1 MQEDLEKQVNLKLL
15 SDFMHCI
22 VSHSDNV
29 NAAEQMN
36 RKLKYSIYNFTLTK
50 KEDTFL
56 SSHNL
61 LYIGEFLVYYKEKG
75 FYSIED
81 FRAIALAL
89 SHTKE
94 FQNPSMFHDTQSDD
108 FIKSIATSLET
119 NFDIYLIV
127 ALYNLTSNLEVR
139 NLLLDNIVHAHYR
152 NATDCIFP
160 LMLYTTQKETAELL
174 NIMLPKLC
182 NIFSQPDTLNL
193 ENNIYTYAFA
203 FNIYQTSSLYKK
215 YPQGN
220 LFQTLTSLK
229 EKRVLLKS
237 SAYQKLVKEGYSN
250 KQIKYLNCILP
261 TLFSNENS
269 LDLKKLSYVKNVV
282 EYCKSALENSISLS
296 ENEQKLLSD
305 LFWNHRSL
313 VKKYDGSDNLLD
325 AVLQEITL
333 QSNENYIWLFT
344 YLRNHDKLQKYI
356 PTAIFAADPLKRAK
370 VYTHMSE
377 KEAYAVLTSFLL
389 FSKSSM
395 KETIEAFQ
403 KCTGFN
409 FLNLYKNNYQ
419 VEDDSNNFTMAP
431 TPHLFLKLIEA
442 DILSYSNYMEDLKN
456 NILSTYLKK
465 AFRYFLTNGSGKSII
480 AFLEKFDNEIGI
492 SKIDAS
498 LDFSLYQLFQ
508 SKNNYYHNIDCS
520 SFAMTT
526 YLTCNRFSKEEKQLL
541 FQLLVKYS
549 YYQCDNN
556 CISFIIN
563 FLLNDKSDT
572 LFSSKELKTMYDK
585 LLSLNTNLN
594 DYHKNS
600 LNKKFL
606 PKKEYE
612 QITLQQQE
620 KERKEKEERTLEN
633 DNHTLERIKNE
644 VEDAS
649 DPISK
654 LLAILNSYGY
664 HVSDDNKKFAFIN
677 DLLNNLMQSAQRDY
691 LQESLPTILAIR
703 QKLYQKEFITFEEF
717 MQSMNTIN
725 EQLKSEGV
733 IR

>member
-22 VSHSDNV
+22 ISHSDHE
-29 NAAEQMN
+29 NATEQMN
-36 RKLKYSIYNFTLTK
+36 RKLKHSIYDFTLTK
-50 KEDTFL
+50 REDNFL

-75 FYSIED
+75 FPSIED

-89 SHTKE
+89 AHTKE

-108 FIKSIATSLET
+108 FIKSIAISLEA

-127 ALYNLTSNLEVR
+127 ALYNLTPNLEVR
-139 NLLLDNIVHAHYR
+139 DLLLDNIVHAHYR

-193 ENNIYTYAFA
+193 GNNIYTYAFA

-220 LFQTLTSLK
+220 LFQHLTSLK
-229 EKRVLLKS
+229 EKRVLPKS
-237 SAYQKLVKEGYSN
+237 SAYQRLVKEGYSN

-261 TLFSNENS
+261 TLFYNENS
-269 LDLKKLSYVKNVV
+269 LDLKRLSYVKNLV
-282 EYCKSALENSISLS
+282 EYCKIALEDSIPLS

-313 VKKYDGSDNLLD
+313 AKKYDGSDNLLD
-325 AVLQEITL
+325 AVLQKITL

-356 PTAIFAADPLKRAK
+356 PNAIFVADPLKRAE
-370 VYTHMSE
+370 VYKQMSE

-395 KETIEAFQ
+395 KEAIEAFQ

-409 FLNLYKNNYQ
+409 FLNLYKNNYA
-419 VEDDSNNFTMAP
+419 VEEDSNKFII
-431 TPHLFLKLIEA
+431 TPDSHLFLKLIEEG
-442 DILSYSNYMEDLKN
+442 ILSCSDYIEELKRNTLSVDLK
-456 NILSTYLKK
+456 KV
-465 AFRYFLTNGSGKSII
+465 FRYFLTNGNGKGII

-492 SKIDAS
+492 FKIDTS
-498 LDFSLYQLFQ
+498 LDFSLYHLFQ
-508 SKNNYYHNIDCS
+508 TKNNYYSSIDCN
-520 SFAMTT
+520 SFAMRT
-526 YLTCNRFSKEEKQLL
+526 YLTSERFSKKEKQSL
-541 FQLLVKYS
+541 FHLLVKYS
-549 YYQCDNN
+549 YYKCDNN
-556 CISFIIN
+556 CITFIAN
-563 FLLNDKSDT
+563 FLLNENCDI
-572 LFSSKELKTMYDK
+572 LFSSKELKSMYEK
-585 LLSLNTNLN
+585 LLSFNSITGYQK
-594 DYHKNS
+594 DS

-606 PKKEYE
+606 PKKQYK

-620 KERKEKEERTLEN
+620 KERKEEEERTLAN
-633 DNHTLERIKNE
+633 DNHILERIKND
-644 VEDAS
+644 VDDAAN
-649 DPISK
+649 PIEK
-654 LLAILNSYGY
+654 LLSILNSYVY
-664 HVSDDNKKFAFIN
+664 HVSDSNKKFILIN
-677 DLLNNLMQSAQRDY
+677 DLLNNIIQSKKSDY
-691 LQESLPTILAIR
+691 LQESLTTILAIR
-703 QKLYQKEFITFEEF
+703 QNLYQKGFITFEEF
-717 MQSMNTIN
+717 MQSMNTLN
-725 EQLKSEGV
+725 KQLKWEGAV
-733 IR
+733 Q

>member
-22 VSHSDNV
+22 ISHSDHE
-29 NAAEQMN
+29 NATEQMN
-36 RKLKYSIYNFTLTK
+36 RKLKHSIYDFILTK
-50 KEDTFL
+50 REDNFL

-75 FYSIED
+75 FPSIED

-89 SHTKE
+89 AHTKE

-108 FIKSIATSLET
+108 FIKSIATSLEA

-127 ALYNLTSNLEVR
+127 ALYNLTPNLEVR
-139 NLLLDNIVHAHYR
+139 DLLLDNIVHAHYR

-193 ENNIYTYAFA
+193 GNNIYTYAFA

-220 LFQTLTSLK
+220 LFQHLTSLK
-229 EKRVLLKS
+229 EKRVLPKS
-237 SAYQKLVKEGYSN
+237 SAYQRLVKEGYSN

-269 LDLKKLSYVKNVV
+269 LDLKRLSYVKNLV
-282 EYCKSALENSISLS
+282 EYCKIALEDSIPLS

-313 VKKYDGSDNLLD
+313 AKKYDGSDNLLD
-325 AVLQEITL
+325 AVLQKITL

-356 PTAIFAADPLKRAK
+356 PNAIFVADPLKRAE
-370 VYTHMSE
+370 VYKQMSE
-377 KEAYAVLTSFLL
+377 KEAYAVLTSFLF

-395 KETIEAFQ
+395 KEAIEAFQ

-409 FLNLYKNNYQ
+409 FLNLYKNNYA
-419 VEDDSNNFTMAP
+419 VEEDSNKFII
-431 TPHLFLKLIEA
+431 TPNSHLFLKLIEA
-442 DILSYSNYMEDLKN
+442 GILSCSDYIEELKRNTLSVDLK
-456 NILSTYLKK
+456 KV
-465 AFRYFLTNGSGKSII
+465 FRYFLTNGNGKGII

-492 SKIDAS
+492 FKIDTS
-498 LDFSLYQLFQ
+498 LDFSLYHLFQ
-508 SKNNYYHNIDCS
+508 TKNNYYSSIDCN
-520 SFAMTT
+520 SFAMRT
-526 YLTCNRFSKEEKQLL
+526 YLTSERFSKKEKQSL
-541 FQLLVKYS
+541 FHLLVKYS
-549 YYQCDNN
+549 YYKCDNN
-556 CISFIIN
+556 CITFIAN
-563 FLLNDKSDT
+563 FLLNENCDI
-572 LFSSKELKTMYDK
+572 LFSSKELKSMYEK
-585 LLSLNTNLN
+585 LLSFNSITGYQK
-594 DYHKNS
+594 DS

-606 PKKEYE
+606 PKKQYK

-620 KERKEKEERTLEN
+620 KERKEEEERTLAN
-633 DNHTLERIKNE
+633 DNHILERIKND
-644 VEDAS
+644 VDDAAN
-649 DPISK
+649 PIEK
-654 LLAILNSYGY
+654 LLSILNSYVY
-664 HVSDDNKKFAFIN
+664 HVSDSNKKFILIN
-677 DLLNNLMQSAQRDY
+677 DLLNNIIQSKKSDY
-691 LQESLPTILAIR
+691 LQESLTTILAIR
-703 QKLYQKEFITFEEF
+703 QNLYQKGFITFEEF
-717 MQSMNTIN
+717 MQSMNTLN
-725 EQLKSEGV
+725 KQLKWEGAV
-733 IR
+733 Q